1 MLVSRFLRLRRREK
15 KEKREEKTAQQKRER
30 ARAASARERER
41 DRQTDR
47 QREKGRCDMR
57 GNGVRLLSRLALT
70 TGTRGL
76 TTVETSAALSL
87 WSPPLHTAI
96 QNNNNIL
103 GVPSSSSSSSSTTIT
118 RGYAVPKRKVSR
130 SRKGMKANH
139 PSKRIRSKKQYSYCE
154 TCDEVFGPHQICTGT
169 LKGTCNIKREDATAL
184 APQER

>member
-1 MLVSRFLRLRRREK
+1 MGRRRRSR
-15 KEKREEKTAQQKRER
+15 RESEREQRAQE
-30 ARAASARERER
+30 RERE
-41 DRQTDR
+41 
-47 QREKGRCDMR
+47 REKGRCDMR
-57 GNGVRLLSRLALT
+57 GNGVKLLSRLALT

-154 TCDEVFGPHQICTGT
+154 TCDEVFGPHQIRTGT
-169 LKGTCNIKREDATAL
+169 LKGTCNIKREDAIAL